1 MVRGMVIPMTLGFGY
16 LQDWH
21 VSVVNAAAIVGLFAF
36 GIGIYS
42 TASIAETHDK
52 DLDFVEQ

>member
-1 MVRGMVIPMTLGFGY
+1 LSFGY